1 MVQIRAV
8 PILAPSVLAADFARL
23 EQDIV
28 SAQQA
33 GVTFYHLDIM
43 DGHFVPNISFG
54 PAMVGTINRL
64 TESFLDVHLMLTEP
78 EKYFEPFI
86 KNGADSITFH
96 IEVYPEPVAYAER
109 LHARGVQAGLSL
121 NPDTPIEAVLPYLG
135 SFDYLLVMSVYPGF
149 GGQAFMPTALPK
161 VRTARDYIDQHGLK
175 TKIQVD
181 GGVDPGN
188 AQALVDQGADIL
200 VMGTAFFGK
209 PNRREI
215 LQDVQSLKRTSRA

>member
-1 MVQIRAV
+1 MGQIRAV

-23 EQDIV
+23 EQDIA
-28 SAQQA
+28 SAEQA

-54 PAMVGTINRL
+54 PAVVGTIDRL
-64 TESFLDVHLMLTEP
+64 TKGYLDVHLMLSEP
-78 EKYFEPFI
+78 ERYFEPFV

-96 IEVYPEPVAYAER
+96 IEVHPKPKVHADR
-109 LHARGVQAGLSL
+109 LHVLGVHAGISL
-121 NPDTPIEAVLPYLG
+121 NPDTAIETVLPHLEQ
-135 SFDYLLVMSVYPGF
+135 FEYLLIMSVHPGF
-149 GGQAFMPTALPK
+149 GGQAFMPSALPK
-161 VRTARDYIDQHGLK
+161 VKTAREFIDRRGLN

-181 GGVDPGN
+181 GGVDLGN
-188 AQALVDQGADIL
+188 ARTLVDHGADIL

-215 LQDVQSLKRTSRA
+215 VDSVRSLNRRGAV